1 MPAAVA
7 VIRQLPAPTMVNTP
21 VEAFTVHTLE
31 GVAEYDTDPRAP
43 LGAVTLGAAE
53 PNVTDE
59 ALYRNPLNV

>member
-1 MPAAVA
+1 
-7 VIRQLPAPTMVNTP
+7 MVNAP

-31 GVAEYDTDPRAP
+31 GAAEYDTDPRAP

-59 ALYRNPLNV
+59 ALYRNPAQRLIALRHRRERD